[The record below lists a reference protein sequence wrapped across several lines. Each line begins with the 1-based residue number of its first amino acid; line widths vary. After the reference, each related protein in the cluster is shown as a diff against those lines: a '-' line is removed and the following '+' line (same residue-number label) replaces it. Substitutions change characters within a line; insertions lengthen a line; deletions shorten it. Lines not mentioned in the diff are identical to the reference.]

1 MSKTAKDPFSVEK
14 RAEPAEIP
22 VSQKTASKIMPPAV
36 ATQVNVNS
44 KSAWIELSTIV
55 ILFDFD
61 QSEVKESEMIKLRE
75 AVEIFKKQ
83 QQYFTLN
90 ISGHTDIKGSLAYN
104 YNLSARRNKAV
115 IDAVNNLMEE
125 KIRITAVS
133 KSYTQPVADNGTD
146 DGRQANR
153 RVELVFVKKN

>member
-1 MSKTAKDPFSVEK
+1 
-14 RAEPAEIP
+14 
-22 VSQKTASKIMPPAV
+22 
-36 ATQVNVNS
+36 
-44 KSAWIELSTIV
+44 
-55 ILFDFD
+55 
-61 QSEVKESEMIKLRE
+61 MIKLRE